1 MSDTNGPT
9 PPMGAITWSDL
20 TVPDAVAVRDFYAAV
35 CGWRA
40 EPVAMNGY
48 EDFAMVVEGKDGAVA
63 GICHARGV
71 NADVPPQWLNYV
83 TVPALD
89 ASLAAC
95 LARGGAIVRPATDMG
110 AWGRMAII
118 RDPAGA
124 VLALMQPP
132 S

>member
-1 MSDTNGPT
+1 MSESNVPS

-35 CGWRA
+35 CGWTA
-40 EPVAMNGY
+40 QPVAMGDY
-48 EDFAMVVEGKDGAVA
+48 EDFAMVIEGKDGAVA
-63 GICHARGV
+63 GICHARGM

-83 TVPALD
+83 TVPSLE
-89 ASLAAC
+89 ASLSAC
-95 LARGGAIVRPATDMG
+95 LARGGSIVRPATDMG
-110 AWGRMAII
+110 TWGQMAII